1 LSDNLQDYTTKVFT
15 PSYILHILQTNRLA
29 LKKKL
34 GQNLLINR
42 DAAERTLAYADLH
55 ADDRVLEI
63 GPGLGALT
71 FLMAERVEEIVA
83 LEVDRGIAAYLS
95 QKVKEFRCSNVCV
108 VHGDFLTSQLHSL
121 PFSKPPN
128 RVVSNFPYSIVIK
141 AMIRITEELRSVES
155 IAGMVQ
161 KELADRITA
170 SPGNKQYSSVSVYL
184 QYHMDIV
191 VTERRIGPH
200 NFFPR
205 PDVDSSIVLL
215 KRRGMQEGSETGFF
229 KDVVKKAFSNRRKRL
244 VKNIQLLPLKAT
256 GSEVESIVMELFKN
270 PGIRAE
276 ELSVSD
282 FIHLTEALMPHR
294 LSD

>member
-1 LSDNLQDYTTKVFT
+1 MSDNLQEYKAKVFT
-15 PSYILHILQTNRLA
+15 PSYIVQVLQSNRLA

-55 ADDRVLEI
+55 VDDRVLEI

-71 FLMAERVEEIVA
+71 CLIAERVEEIVA
-83 LEVDRGIAAYLS
+83 LEVDRGIAAHLS
-95 QKVKEFRCSNVCV
+95 QKVNEFNCKNVSV
-108 VHGDFLTSQLHSL
+108 VQGDFLTVEMDSL
-121 PFSKPPN
+121 PFSKAPN
-128 RVVSNFPYSIVIK
+128 HVVSNFPYSIAIK

-155 IAGMVQ
+155 ITGMVQ

-170 SPGNKQYSSVSVYL
+170 SPGNKQYSFVSVYL
-184 QYHMDIV
+184 QYHMNIEV
-191 VTERRIGPH
+191 IERRIGPQ

-215 KRRGMQEGSETGFF
+215 KRRGMQDGSGTGFF
-229 KDVVKKAFSNRRKRL
+229 KDVVKKAFTNRRKRL
-244 VKNIQLLPLKAT
+244 VKNIQMLPVKAT

-282 FIHLTEALMPHR
+282 FIHLAEALKPYR
-294 LSD
+294 L